1 MGLFGRKKEEVR
13 GMIGLD
19 IGANGMKLVELVQF
33 ERRLILSTY
42 GHVSLKDQDINLQ
55 KEIDHAEKLGRALRA
70 LADKSKVQQKK
81 VNISLPEH
89 SVFHAI
95 TTIKIPKTANEDIQ
109 EAIEK
114 KAKPLLPMKRE
125 DMVLDSIVIDKHL
138 LPKKLQNEQKKKND
152 GVGEDIQKAIKDFAE
167 AEKVDEN
174 QGYIRVL
181 ISGSPKKMVED
192 YVRMVK
198 VAKLE
203 LSALETE
210 SFALIRSLVGNDKSR
225 IMIVDIGHERTN
237 ITISQE
243 GIPFLHRS
251 ISAGGHALTNA
262 ISRSI
267 GVDYDQASQIKSAL
281 KDSELEEMP
290 KHIEDVLAPIVHE
303 IKYSLDLYSGQ
314 DFHAHNSVE
323 KVILTGG
330 SAKLPFLQKMLE
342 DKLAINVYAGDPWAR
357 ILKPKAMISL
367 LDSIGSEYAVSA
379 GLAMKQ

>member
-1 MGLFGRKKEEVR
+1 MGLFGRKKEEVH

-19 IGANGMKLVELVQF
+19 IGANGMKLVELIQF
-33 ERRLILSTY
+33 QRRLILSTY

-55 KEIDHAEKLGRALRA
+55 QEIDHAEKLGQALRA
-70 LADKSKVQQKK
+70 LAEKTKTQQKK
-81 VNISLPEH
+81 VNVSLPEH

-95 TTIKIPKTANEDIQ
+95 ITIKTPKTADEDIQ
-109 EAIEK
+109 AAIEK

-138 LPKKLQNEQKKKND
+138 LPKKLQNKEKNKND
-152 GVGEDIQKAIKDFAE
+152 GVGEDIEKAIKDFAQ
-167 AEKVDEN
+167 AEKVDED
-174 QGYIRVL
+174 QGYVRVL

-203 LSALETE
+203 LTALETE
-210 SFALIRSLVGNDKSR
+210 SFALIRSLIGNDKSR

-251 ISAGGHALTNA
+251 IAAGGHALTNA

-267 GVDYDQASQIKSAL
+267 GVDYEQAAQIKEAL
-281 KDSELEEMP
+281 KDSDIDEIP
-290 KHIEDVLAPIVHE
+290 KHIEDVLAPIIHE
-303 IKYSLDLYSGQ
+303 IKYSLELYAGQ
-314 DFHAHNSVE
+314 DFHAHNTVE

-330 SAKLPFLQKMLE
+330 SAKLPFLHKILE
-342 DKLAINVYAGDPWAR
+342 DKLAVNVYTGDPWAR
-357 ILKPKAMISL
+357 ILKPKAIVPL
-367 LDSIGSEYAVSA
+367 LDRIGSEYSVAA